1 MTRKEAEAYRSALDT
16 VTGTVDDAAADD
28 VAVLFRPWCAGA
40 EVYAG
45 DRRHYEGKVYRCIQP
60 HTTQPDWTPDVT
72 PALWTPCA
80 APGEE
85 WPEWRQPLG
94 AEDAYHKGDK
104 VSCDGLHWISDI
116 DNNVW
121 RPGAY
126 GWTQAE

>member
-1 MTRKEAEAYRSALDT
+1 MTRKEAEAYRAALDA
-16 VTGTVDDAAADD
+16 VTGTVDDKAADD
-28 VAVLFRPWCAGA
+28 IAMLFRPWVSGA

-45 DRRHYEGKVYRCIQP
+45 DRRHYGGKVYRCIQA
-60 HTTQPDWTPDVT
+60 HTTQADWTPDAT
-72 PALWTPCA
+72 PALWAPCA

-94 AEDAYHKGDK
+94 SEDAYNKGDK